1 MFREKIAKA
10 STMVVTIDRKEA
22 TDWRHMWDNMV
33 TSYNN
38 GMKLYLCLQKNIID
52 MLRIII
58 T

>member
-1 MFREKIAKA
+1 
-10 STMVVTIDRKEA
+10 MVVTIDRKEA